1 MKHSHLQQMRPEFG
15 NGSSFYVAQILH
27 QLDHLLHT
35 APVIEDPPLDV
46 VEVQLKLDLVRAM
59 QGDCHALPLV
69 QRDLVSLAE
78 RRNTVLQVVVFIM
91 LNPKSIYQDKKS
103 PI

>member
-1 MKHSHLQQMRPEFG
+1 MRPEFG
-15 NGSSFYVAQILH
+15 NGSSFYVSQILH
-27 QLDHLLHT
+27 QLDRLLHT
-35 APVIEDPPLDV
+35 SPVIDDPPLDV
-46 VEVQLKLDLVRAM
+46 VEVQLKLDLVRPM